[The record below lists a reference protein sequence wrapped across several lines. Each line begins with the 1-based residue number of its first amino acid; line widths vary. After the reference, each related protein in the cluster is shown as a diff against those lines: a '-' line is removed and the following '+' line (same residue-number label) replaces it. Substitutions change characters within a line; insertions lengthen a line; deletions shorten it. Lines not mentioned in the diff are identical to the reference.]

1 MSTQSIKLKN
11 VGHFVMM
18 HIVALETDAILYIN
32 MSNTKIMI
40 KCMLS
45 FTRSIDKYS
54 MKAEKTL
61 D

>member
-1 MSTQSIKLKN
+1 MWDILLSCILFT
-11 VGHFVMM
+11 
-18 HIVALETDAILYIN
+18 LETDAILYIN